1 MPLVKILHRGEPM
14 ARMTLWTLVTGTGW
28 LLVLS
33 FGRLGSVDWMLV
45 PLPVYGGVIY
55 LAVFTT
61 LITFFIFQ
69 LSTALIGPT
78 RVVSY
83 IYLNPALVLLIGLG
97 FGEPLPP
104 MATYPGLVLI
114 VGATVI
120 LQRAR
125 TA

>member
-1 MPLVKILHRGEPM
+1 
-14 ARMTLWTLVTGTGW
+14 MTFWTLDTGTGW

-45 PLPVYGGVIY
+45 PPAVYGDVIY
-55 LAVFTT
+55 LTVFTA

-69 LSTALIGPT
+69 FSTALIGAT

-83 IYLNPALVLLIGLG
+83 IYLNPALVLLIGTG

-104 MATYPGLVLI
+104 LATYPD
-114 VGATVI
+114 
-120 LQRAR
+120 
-125 TA
+125 

>member
-1 MPLVKILHRGEPM
+1 
-14 ARMTLWTLVTGTGW
+14 MTFWSLDTGTGW

-45 PLPVYGGVIY
+45 PPAVYGGVIY
-55 LAVFTT
+55 LAVFTA

-83 IYLNPALVLLIGLG
+83 IYVNPALVLLIGLG
-97 FGEPLPP
+97 FGEPCRPWRPIPLDSDRWRHCYF
-104 MATYPGLVLI
+104 AAG
-114 VGATVI
+114 VGR
-120 LQRAR
+120 LK
-125 TA
+125 

>member
-1 MPLVKILHRGEPM
+1 
-14 ARMTLWTLVTGTGW
+14 
-28 LLVLS
+28 
-33 FGRLGSVDWMLV
+33 MLV
-45 PLPVYGGVIY
+45 PPAVSGGVIY

-104 MATYPGLVLI
+104 LATYPGLILI

-120 LQRAR
+120 LQRKWA
-125 TA
+125 A

>member
-1 MPLVKILHRGEPM
+1 
-14 ARMTLWTLVTGTGW
+14 
-28 LLVLS
+28 
-33 FGRLGSVDWMLV
+33 MLV
-45 PLPVYGGVIY
+45 PPAVYGGVIY

-97 FGEPLPP
+97 LGFGEPLPP
-104 MATYPGLVLI
+104 LATYPGLILI

-120 LQRAR
+120 LQRKWA
-125 TA
+125 A